1 MEAADDLENNLRL
14 FAMRKAAEASKEF
27 SDLKS
32 RVVVS
37 VHSGPNR
44 HCPMHGK
51 NGNYQAPSRKEMAK
65 ELRSMYSREARERSY
80 EHQSRGG
87 HVTSRSSATTTTTS
101 RSQSLEP
108 GINSQIYGNS
118 LPRRFSSA
126 SPSIQTTSKTF
137 INSSSN
143 HRYGSSENF
152 TANNPHP
159 PVKKDTFSPKVDFK
173 TTLRQ
178 FNPKDD
184 ERSRHGFEGGG
195 GGGTSSSRASSAAS
209 GNVRPDGELMDYHDS
224 NSYFTQQL
232 TLLNPY
238 AVNPRRGMVLSES
251 SGPASLPIMSSSSS
265 SRPKSRLKL
274 ELSSSRPST
283 PLSMKSP
290 TSSRPQSPRR
300 VEFADEVF
308 FNFNNGH
315 HQVGH
320 HAYQRSSS
328 TDLNPIVKKPIL
340 RHVNS
345 ETNTAS
351 NNYRNGGGGAGNGR
365 PTTPMNLIDQFQASQ
380 KHGAEPLSPLVIEHT
395 NLDNTA
401 STKNNLKNYQHHGSS
416 NNKSSSGGGNGNNHN
431 NNNNTAP
438 PAAVSD
444 LDQDLAN
451 QRKIS
456 QNEDSL
462 VQIYIPPSTTT
473 TITSGSTS
481 KETSTT
487 ESEDDDDTISAGSD
501 AEELEYSRAPSRCDL
516 LSLEAAE
523 DTARNLLQSSEA
535 IENGGSEE
543 ANAALKKKSE
553 IRRTFSAEVSSRKV
567 PPKLSDW
574 NRSQSFPPPK
584 NTEAASED
592 VEFNGLQKSNSGLN
606 ESEVSI
612 PTKECKYSPFLNS
625 KSTDSHNQ

>member
-37 VHSGPNR
+37 VQSGPNR

-184 ERSRHGFEGGG
+184 ERSRGFGG
-195 GGGTSSSRASSAAS
+195 ASSAAAS
-209 GNVRPDGELMDYHDS
+209 GALAASGNNVRPDGELMDYHDS

-238 AVNPRRGMVLSES
+238 AINPRRGMVLSES
-251 SGPASLPIMSSSSS
+251 SGPASLPIMSSSA
-265 SRPKSRLKL
+265 RPKSRLKL
-274 ELSSSRPST
+274 ELSSTSRPST

-308 FNFNNGH
+308 FNFN
-315 HQVGH
+315 GH
-320 HAYQRSSS
+320 HAYQRSAS

-345 ETNTAS
+345 ETSS
-351 NNYRNGGGGAGNGR
+351 NNYGGTGNTKR
-365 PTTPMNLIDQFQASQ
+365 PPINLIDQFQASQ

-401 STKNNLKNYQHHGSS
+401 STKNNLNKNYRNSR
-416 NNKSSSGGGNGNNHN
+416 SSSGNGN

-438 PAAVSD
+438 AAAVVD
-444 LDQDLAN
+444 LDHDLAN

-462 VQIYIPPSTTT
+462 VQIYIPPAPSTTT
-473 TITSGSTS
+473 TSGSTS
-481 KETSTT
+481 KETST

-501 AEELEYSRAPSRCDL
+501 AELEFRAPSRNL

-523 DTARNLLQSSEA
+523 DAARNLLQSSEA
-535 IENGGSEE
+535 VVVEDADE
-543 ANAALKKKSE
+543 AALKKKSE
-553 IRRTFSAEVSSRKV
+553 IRRTFSAEVSNRKV

-584 NTEAASED
+584 NTSATSEV
-592 VEFNGLQKSNSGLN
+592 VEFNGLQKSNAGLN

-612 PTKECKYSPFLNS
+612 PTKECNYPCFFTNS
-625 KSTDSHNQ
+625 TYLIKPLSWSFMEAYEINKPKGLFSHYML